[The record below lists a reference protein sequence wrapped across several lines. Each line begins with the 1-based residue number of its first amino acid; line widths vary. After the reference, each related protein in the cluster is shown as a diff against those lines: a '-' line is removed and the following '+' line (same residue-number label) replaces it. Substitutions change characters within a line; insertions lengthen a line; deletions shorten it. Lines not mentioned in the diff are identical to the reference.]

1 MQGFDRRR
9 FMKAAWL
16 VLSLCCTTTV
26 IAAEKSDPASVFPS
40 KPIRWIVGF
49 APGASN
55 DVIARIVAQRLTEI
69 WGRQIV
75 IDNRPGA
82 GGLIGG
88 EMVARGT
95 PDGYTVLLATG
106 GPNIGNPL
114 LTKKPAYRV
123 EDFAYVAIAA
133 ATPMVLIVTPSFP
146 AKSPR
151 EFVDYIKANPGKVN
165 WASSGVNSTPHV
177 SMAIFTSATGVK
189 FTHVPYK
196 GAALALIDIVSGQVA
211 GMHTSVASA
220 ESQILSKRV
229 RVIAVAGPRRLTA
242 IPDVPTLAEVG
253 IANAEAPN
261 FYGMAAPAHTP
272 RAIVQKLNAGVND
285 ALAQPETRRR
295 LGDLGMEIVG
305 GSPEDATKY
314 VMDQVAR
321 VRGLIRDG
329 VLTPE

>member
-1 MQGFDRRR
+1 L
-9 FMKAAWL
+9 KLACLA
-16 VLSLCCTTTV
+16 LSLFC
-26 IAAEKSDPASVFPS
+26 AAAGTATAQSDAPSTFPS
-40 KPIRWIVGF
+40 KPIRWLVGF

-82 GGLIGG
+82 GGLIAG

-114 LTKKPAYRV
+114 LSKKPAYRV

-146 AKSPR
+146 AKTPR
-151 EFVDYIKANPGKVN
+151 EFVEYIKANPGKVN
-165 WASSGVNSTPHV
+165 WASAGVNSTPHV

-189 FTHVPYK
+189 LTHVPYK
-196 GAALALIDIVSGQVA
+196 GAALALVDIVSGQVA
-211 GMHTSVASA
+211 GMHTSIASA
-220 ESQILSKRV
+220 EAQIRSNRV
-229 RVIAVAGPRRLTA
+229 RVIGVAGPKRLPS
-242 IPDVPTLAEVG
+242 IPDVPTLAEAG
-253 IANAEAPN
+253 IDNAEAPN
-261 FYGMAAPAHTP
+261 FYGMAAPARTP
-272 RAIVQKLNAGVND
+272 PAIVRKLNAGVND
-285 ALAQPETRRR
+285 ALAQPEARRR
-295 LGDLGMEIVG
+295 LTDLGMDIVG
-305 GSPEDATKY
+305 GSPEDATNY
-314 VMDQVAR
+314 VMTQAAR
-321 VRGLIRDG
+321 VRGLIRAG

>member
-1 MQGFDRRR
+1 
-9 FMKAAWL
+9 MKLAWL
-16 VLSLCCTTTV
+16 VLSFYCGIA
-26 IAAEKSDPASVFPS
+26 IAAEKSDRASGFPS
-40 KPIRWIVGF
+40 KPIRWLVGF

-55 DVIARIVAQRLTEI
+55 DVIARIVAARLSEI

-82 GGLIGG
+82 GGLIAG

-114 LTKKPAYRV
+114 LSKKPLYRV

-133 ATPMVLIVTPSFP
+133 ATPMVLIVTPGFP
-146 AKSPR
+146 ANTPR
-151 EFVDYIKANPGKVN
+151 EFVDYLKANPGKVN
-165 WASSGVNSTPHV
+165 WASAGVNSTPHV

-189 FTHVPYK
+189 LTHVPYK
-196 GAALALIDIVSGQVA
+196 GSALALVDIVSGQIA

-220 ESQILSKRV
+220 EAQILSKRV
-229 RVIAVAGPRRLTA
+229 RAIGVAGPKRLPA
-242 IPDVPTLAEVG
+242 IPDVPTLAEAG
-253 IANAEAPN
+253 ISNAEAPN
-261 FYGMAAPAHTP
+261 FYGMAAPARTP
-272 RAIVQKLNAGVND
+272 TAIVQKLNAGVND
-285 ALAQPETRRR
+285 ALAQPDARRR
-295 LGDLGMEIVG
+295 LADLGMDIVG
-305 GSPEDATKY
+305 GSAEDATNY
-314 VMDQVAR
+314 VMAQAAR